1 MNMFKAVYKWLYSAN
16 SMKKIIASYI
26 SLRIQIENSLER
38 FMCYND
44 RDIIR
49 NRICGS
55 KGPIVSKLILFVES
69 IFVDFVY
76 EGLVIK
82 DRCIEGDINLKMR
95 FVLQIE
101 RMRPFVQISHFYFA
115 SERLYYSLDD

>member
-1 MNMFKAVYKWLYSAN
+1 
-16 SMKKIIASYI
+16 MKKIIASYI